1 MYKNNNQNIFFQTNE
16 FETMLLQVAN
26 DDAVSFKNN
35 NKGVWN
41 EVDVCTSTGSAT
53 IFRPLQQAKGPS
65 FRVLKG

>member
-1 MYKNNNQNIFFQTNE
+1 MHKNNNQNIFFQTNE

-41 EVDVCTSTGSAT
+41 EVDVCTSTPSTSPGTA
-53 IFRPLQQAKGPS
+53 FKRPE
-65 FRVLKG
+65 RLK